1 MALNLLLTEFT
12 LKSVDIPY
20 ATHYSGQPIRII
32 VKMQRPLKNAAKC
45 CQNCCSR
52 LAFVDGKIH
61 TFKHHNILNN
71 IYVPT
76 RSFFPIVKSRS
87 IF

>member
-1 MALNLLLTEFT
+1 MKKAFKFALNWIIT

-45 CQNCCSR
+45 CQNVAR
-52 LAFVDGKIH
+52 V
-61 TFKHHNILNN
+61 
-71 IYVPT
+71 
-76 RSFFPIVKSRS
+76 
-87 IF
+87 